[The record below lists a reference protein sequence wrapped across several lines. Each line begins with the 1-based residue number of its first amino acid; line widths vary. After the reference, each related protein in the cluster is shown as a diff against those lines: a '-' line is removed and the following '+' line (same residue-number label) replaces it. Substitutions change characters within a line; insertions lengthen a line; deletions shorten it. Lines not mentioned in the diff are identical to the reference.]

1 MEDYKVKNDLEKWVN
16 GEWKNYN
23 VENFKV
29 MVSNFFL
36 RIGNRFYL
44 E

>member
-16 GEWKNYN
+16 GEWKNNN

-29 MVSNFFL
+29 MISNFF
-36 RIGNRFYL
+36 
-44 E
+44 